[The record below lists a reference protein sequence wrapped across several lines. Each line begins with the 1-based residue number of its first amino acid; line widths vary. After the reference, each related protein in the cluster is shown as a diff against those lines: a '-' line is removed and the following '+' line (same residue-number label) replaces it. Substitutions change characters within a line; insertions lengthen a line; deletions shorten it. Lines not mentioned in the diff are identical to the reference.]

1 MTKFP
6 IVSGWIS
13 RYSLFIGIVFFL
25 CFIIYFGTAKGDEPV
40 TNGILFLAIIFVF
53 TIICGIVGKIAL
65 MEAQIIE
72 YIDIDY
78 KEWDTIAYK
87 DPRTGRYL
95 TAKIV
100 KINRNLDK
108 TGKLILTYTV
118 TNPDVPEFDI
128 SYTIITHE
136 NIISKLNK
144 KGW

>member
-6 IVSGWIS
+6 IISGWIS

-87 DPRTGRYL
+87 DPRTARYRDWETDRKSTRL
-95 TAKIV
+95 NSSHSAKS
-100 KINRNLDK
+100 RM
-108 TGKLILTYTV
+108 
-118 TNPDVPEFDI
+118 P
-128 SYTIITHE
+128 S
-136 NIISKLNK
+136 SA
-144 KGW
+144 